1 MIYLDRETSVI
12 TNKLSIYRKACHSGW
27 NVHILSNVP
36 HSVKLSTVRN
46 MFLRA
51 YRYCDSLFLAAEER
65 KIYEDFD
72 RLGYDRKLVDKAR
85 LSARKGRDREIR
97 IRDGLEQPRP
107 PRERSRFQLWIPYH
121 RKAYGLRYR
130 FGQKGV
136 DVSFSNRDTIV
147 SRVAGKKRSPTDCKG
162 GVYMLTC
169 DNNTCE
175 QVYVGH
181 SKDIPKRLGDH
192 EAAARLEK
200 SGYSSA
206 QHSKRPNHRMI
217 TDQELA
223 PYKSNSI
230 THRLIVET
238 CLISVCNTV
247 KGNTASAAKEI
258 APVAHMIIQG
268 IPLDWELISLAQ
280 PNLDRKAIPKKH
292 RSLFSQPSTSRPPRP
307 PEVTENIPEV
317 LVGTST
323 SPQRRVTRSR
333 GTSEDLHC
341 FLEW

>member
-1 MIYLDRETSVI
+1 
-12 TNKLSIYRKACHSGW
+12 
-27 NVHILSNVP
+27 
-36 HSVKLSTVRN
+36 
-46 MFLRA
+46 
-51 YRYCDSLFLAAEER
+51 
-65 KIYEDFD
+65 
-72 RLGYDRKLVDKAR
+72 
-85 LSARKGRDREIR
+85 
-97 IRDGLEQPRP
+97 
-107 PRERSRFQLWIPYH
+107 
-121 RKAYGLRYR
+121 
-130 FGQKGV
+130 
-136 DVSFSNRDTIV
+136 
-147 SRVAGKKRSPTDCKG
+147 
-162 GVYMLTC
+162 MLTC

-292 RSLFSQPSTSRPPRP
+292 RSLFSHPSTSSPPRP

-317 LVGTST
+317 LVGSPI

-333 GTSEDLHC
+333 GTREDLHRS
-341 FLEW
+341 LEW